1 MQPDFRTWYRTYF
14 QLQAEHH
21 IYCIPAVLA
30 AVAVLAAAVV
40 LAGSGTVPAAA
51 LAGSGTCLLYTSI
64 LKNTLLS
71 LYATGWVF
79 TSFPLFIYERFHNF
93 LQIFYEITKQDV
105 YKRQDYILWSVVLLS
120 KMLLLSFQSVP
131 ENNFSPRA

>member
-40 LAGSGTVPAAA
+40 LAGSGPAPAAA
-51 LAGSGTCLLYTSI
+51 LAGSGTVPAAVAALAVPGTVPAVVVHFHTYSAVAFPDI
-64 LKNTLLS
+64 RS
-71 LYATGWVF
+71 
-79 TSFPLFIYERFHNF
+79 SF
-93 LQIFYEITKQDV
+93 
-105 YKRQDYILWSVVLLS
+105 SV
-120 KMLLLSFQSVP
+120 
-131 ENNFSPRA
+131 

>member
-1 MQPDFRTWYRTYF
+1 MQPDFRTWYKTYF

-51 LAGSGTCLLYTSI
+51 LAGSGTVPAAVAALAVPGTVPAVVAHFHTYSAVAFPDI
-64 LKNTLLS
+64 RS
-71 LYATGWVF
+71 
-79 TSFPLFIYERFHNF
+79 SF
-93 LQIFYEITKQDV
+93 
-105 YKRQDYILWSVVLLS
+105 SV
-120 KMLLLSFQSVP
+120 
-131 ENNFSPRA
+131 

>member
-51 LAGSGTCLLYTSI
+51 LAGSGTVPAAVAALAVPGTVPAVVVHFHTYSAVAFPDI
-64 LKNTLLS
+64 RS
-71 LYATGWVF
+71 
-79 TSFPLFIYERFHNF
+79 SF
-93 LQIFYEITKQDV
+93 
-105 YKRQDYILWSVVLLS
+105 SV
-120 KMLLLSFQSVP
+120 
-131 ENNFSPRA
+131 

>member
-40 LAGSGTVPAAA
+40 LAGSGTVPAAVAA
-51 LAGSGTCLLYTSI
+51 LAGSGTVPAAVAALAVPGTVPAVVVHFHTYSAVAFPDI
-64 LKNTLLS
+64 RS
-71 LYATGWVF
+71 
-79 TSFPLFIYERFHNF
+79 SF
-93 LQIFYEITKQDV
+93 
-105 YKRQDYILWSVVLLS
+105 SV
-120 KMLLLSFQSVP
+120 
-131 ENNFSPRA
+131 

>member
-51 LAGSGTCLLYTSI
+51 LAGSGTAPAVAALAAPGTVPAAVAALAVPGTVPAVVAHFHTYSAVAFPDI
-64 LKNTLLS
+64 RS
-71 LYATGWVF
+71 LF
-79 TSFPLFIYERFHNF
+79 
-93 LQIFYEITKQDV
+93 
-105 YKRQDYILWSVVLLS
+105 SV
-120 KMLLLSFQSVP
+120 
-131 ENNFSPRA
+131 

>member
-21 IYCIPAVLA
+21 IYCIPAVPA

-51 LAGSGTCLLYTSI
+51 LAGSGTVPAAVAALAGSGTVPAAVAALAVPGTVPAVVVHFHTYSAVAFPDI
-64 LKNTLLS
+64 RS
-71 LYATGWVF
+71 
-79 TSFPLFIYERFHNF
+79 SF
-93 LQIFYEITKQDV
+93 
-105 YKRQDYILWSVVLLS
+105 SV
-120 KMLLLSFQSVP
+120 
-131 ENNFSPRA
+131 

>member
-51 LAGSGTCLLYTSI
+51 LAGSGTVPAAALAGSGTVPAAVA
-64 LKNTLLS
+64 TLAVPGTVPAVVVHFHTYS
-71 LYATGWVF
+71 AVAF
-79 TSFPLFIYERFHNF
+79 PDIRSSF
-93 LQIFYEITKQDV
+93 
-105 YKRQDYILWSVVLLS
+105 SV
-120 KMLLLSFQSVP
+120 
-131 ENNFSPRA
+131 

>member
-51 LAGSGTCLLYTSI
+51 LAGSGTVPAAVAALAGSGTVPAVVVHFHTYSAVAFPDI
-64 LKNTLLS
+64 RS
-71 LYATGWVF
+71 
-79 TSFPLFIYERFHNF
+79 SF
-93 LQIFYEITKQDV
+93 
-105 YKRQDYILWSVVLLS
+105 SV
-120 KMLLLSFQSVP
+120 
-131 ENNFSPRA
+131 

>member
-40 LAGSGTVPAAA
+40 LAGSGTVPAAVAA
-51 LAGSGTCLLYTSI
+51 LAGSGTVPAAVAAVAALAVPGTVPAVVVHFHTYSAVAFPDI
-64 LKNTLLS
+64 RS
-71 LYATGWVF
+71 
-79 TSFPLFIYERFHNF
+79 SF
-93 LQIFYEITKQDV
+93 
-105 YKRQDYILWSVVLLS
+105 SV
-120 KMLLLSFQSVP
+120 
-131 ENNFSPRA
+131 